1 MSTILLADDNF
12 GDTEALRLLLEF
24 EGYRVVTTAN
34 GYAALRAA
42 QRERPDLVITDWEMP
57 LMDGIELCRQ
67 LKRCAELSGIPVMMI
82 SAAVPPGE
90 GVPLWAAFFRKPAPL
105 RRLIEWV
112 RHLETLSHAK
122 ATAGTY
128 SEP

>member
-67 LKRCAELSGIPVMMI
+67 LKRCAELSGIRARAFHSGPRS
-82 SAAVPPGE
+82 SAS
-90 GVPLWAAFFRKPAPL
+90 LHRCAA
-105 RRLIEWV
+105 
-112 RHLETLSHAK
+112 
-122 ATAGTY
+122 
-128 SEP
+128 